1 MLKLFSRI
9 LIITIVTTL
18 LAACQ
23 NFIPIPGQDPDELR
37 GTILIWHA
45 WEDNEAQVLDE
56 ILDEFTDTHPN
67 VTIIRRTLADDVIIE
82 EFSRLAASGLGPD
95 ILIAPAD
102 QAGDLAQ
109 AGLIQNLQSY
119 TIDPEAALD
128 EGTVQSYKI
137 DPSIYLAAAMDM
149 LRDRDDFYGLPLS
162 LNTTVLYYNKELL
175 NQFSDKASPPEPEV
189 VEVAEP
195 EPESVAEGG
204 DSEVVA
210 EPVPTS
216 EPEPTP
222 EPIET
227 VAKPAATLQELWEH
241 VNQGHQIAFP
251 ISFHNSSW
259 GIQAFGG
266 NLFNEKGQVVLNQGG
281 FANWLGWLKRLQ
293 DIPTVIFNTD
303 HQVLTE
309 LFTDGRVTYYI
320 GNTNELSALQAALG
334 EEVVGTIRLPA
345 RQNKPAGPFLQAEV
359 MMFNKASS
367 PQDTELALRLA
378 RFLTNIDQQREL
390 ALETGELP
398 VHKRV
403 RIDPRVS
410 LVVSEMIAQ
419 SRTSVPVTLDN
430 ISKLRDLEEAGDE
443 LYQQVLSGEVAGGGA
458 ATLLTQEINIKYGF
472 EALPTAKE
480 FACLTGSTIE
490 VWHSWPS
497 PESAVLDEIK
507 NNYLNLCPDS
517 SVRIVAVEADEFYS
531 KYNEATLDK
540 QGPDLIIGTN
550 RMLPSLVA
558 NGSVKNIDDMMDP
571 EFLQRYIPQVEQSMR
586 YDGDLHG
593 IPISLDLMGLYY
605 NTDMVKDPPVVLD
618 DLLVAAS
625 PETQVAFPIG
635 FYESYW
641 GISAFGESSDSPIFD
656 EENRLILGEV
666 GLSDWLAWLKVAKEE
681 QGFVFSEN
689 LEELKTMFLDE
700 SAAYL
705 MGEASLLSELQTNLG
720 EDKIGVVPLPAG
732 GPLLIVKS
740 MMLNPNSDEE
750 KSALALH
757 FAQYVSSSENQ
768 MLLLEQANKIPAN
781 VNVNVTSLAIA
792 GFVEQTNASVV
803 IPNQTET
810 VAVFEW
816 GDTVY
821 QQVLDGDI
829 DSTRATQDFTTLVNL
844 VNGFDVTSE
853 ETLAEYADCTDEGQ
867 VLLWHSWSGAEITA
881 WQSIVDNFTEL
892 CPGIQL
898 QTQHVPA
905 DELVDELL
913 ALIKAPTLTDT
924 VETTATLGSALP
936 AETSE
941 TLTPTVEVEV
951 TESAE
956 ATETTESAEATEV
969 TTATVTM
976 PDFFM
981 ASHDLI
987 LPLLEAELLADLT
1000 PLMDE
1005 TALINYV
1012 PKAAV
1017 AIQHQEKV
1025 YGIPQS
1031 LNTVALYYNKNLV
1044 EEPVSTL
1051 DELLRSATP
1060 TKQVA
1065 LNPLFYESFWGA
1077 SALGCEPCQ
1086 NGQMFDEQ
1094 GTIVV
1099 TSNDFSTWAKWLE
1112 NAQDKSGFILSADS
1126 KELEERFVAGEV
1138 AYLIAGPHALS
1149 VLQNA
1154 LGKANV
1160 GVTTLPEGET
1170 GAAKPFLRVET
1181 FLFSNE
1187 SNEDQK
1193 ALALKFAKFA
1203 NLQKQQTLLL
1213 QEGNFIPTNKL
1224 TTAINDDASI
1234 DKFVTQVGSSIL
1246 APDVQNMELLET
1258 TSGIT
1263 YTIVTTTTVTTTTN
1277 NN

>member
-9 LIITIVTTL
+9 LMITIVTTL
-18 LAACQ
+18 LASCQ
-23 NFIPIPGQDPDELR
+23 NIIPLLEQDSDELR
-37 GTILIWHA
+37 GNILIWHA

-67 VTIIRRTLADDVIIE
+67 VTIIRRALTADVIIDE
-82 EFSRLAASGLGPD
+82 YSRLSASGLGPD

-119 TIDPEAALD
+119 TIDPDASLD
-128 EGTVQSYKI
+128 EDMPQDYKI
-137 DPSIYLAAAMDM
+137 DLDIYLAAAMDM
-149 LRDRDDFYGLPLS
+149 LRDRDEFYGLPLS

-175 NQFSDKASPPEPEV
+175 NQFSDKA
-189 VEVAEP
+189 VEVAAEAATELETEIEQSLEGEGEGEDEAEIEP
-195 EPESVAEGG
+195 T
-204 DSEVVA
+204 
-210 EPVPTS
+210 PT
-216 EPEPTP
+216 PTP

-227 VAKPAATLQELWEH
+227 IVTPAETLQELWEH
-241 VNQGHQIAFP
+241 ANQGHQIAFP
-251 ISFHNSSW
+251 IGFHSSSW

-266 NLFNEKGQVVLNQGG
+266 NLFDEEGRIVLNQGG

-303 HQVLTE
+303 HGVLTE

-320 GNTNELSALQAALG
+320 GNSNELSTLQEALG

-367 PQDTELALRLA
+367 PKDTELALRLA

-419 SRTSVPVTLDN
+419 SRTSVPITLDN
-430 ISKLRDLEEAGDE
+430 IPKLRDLEESGDE
-443 LYQQVLSGEVAGGGA
+443 LYQQVLSGEIAGGGA
-458 ATLLTQEINIKYGF
+458 ATLLTQEINTKYGF
-472 EALPTAKE
+472 EALPTAEE
-480 FACLTGSTIE
+480 FACVAGDTIE
-490 VWHSWPS
+490 VWHSWPQI
-497 PESAVLDEIK
+497 ERAILDEIK
-507 NNYLNLCPDS
+507 DNYLNLCPNS
-517 SVRIVAVEADEFYS
+517 TIRIIATETDEELYRKYSEA
-531 KYNEATLDK
+531 ALDK
-540 QGPDLIIGTN
+540 QGPDLIIATN
-550 RMLPSLVA
+550 QWIPSLTTDGLVQ
-558 NGSVKNIDDMMDP
+558 NIDDMMDP

-593 IPISLDLMGLYY
+593 LPVSIDLMGLYY
-605 NTDMVKDPPVVLD
+605 NTDRVKDPPVVLD
-618 DLLVAAS
+618 DLLVVAS
-625 PETQVAFPIG
+625 PETKVAFPIG

-705 MGEASLLSELQTNLG
+705 IGEASLLSELQTTLG

-732 GPLLIVKS
+732 GPLLLVEN
-740 MMLNPNSDEE
+740 MMLNSNSDEN

-757 FAQYVSSSENQ
+757 FAQYVTSAENQ
-768 MLLLEQANKIPAN
+768 TLLLEKANKIPAN
-781 VNVNVTSLAIA
+781 VNVSVTSPAIA
-792 GFVEQTNASVV
+792 GFVEQANASVV
-803 IPNQTET
+803 IPNKTEV
-810 VAVFEW
+810 VAVFQW
-816 GDTVY
+816 GNQVY
-821 QQVLDGDI
+821 QQVLDGNI
-829 DSTRATQDFTTLVNL
+829 DPARATQDFTTLVNL

-867 VLLWHSWSGAEITA
+867 VLLWHSWSGFEIAA
-881 WQSIVDNFTEL
+881 WQTIINNFAEL

-905 DELVDELL
+905 DKLADELF

-924 VETTATLGSALP
+924 VEMTTTLETPVTTLETSTAT
-936 AETSE
+936 TD
-941 TLTPTVEVEV
+941 TVDTVDTV
-951 TESAE
+951 DTIE
-956 ATETTESAEATEV
+956 ATPVTTETNRL
-969 TTATVTM
+969 

-987 LPLLEAELLADLT
+987 IPLLEAELLADLT

-1005 TALINYV
+1005 TALINYIPEAV
-1012 PKAAV
+1012 V

-1031 LNTVALYYNKNLV
+1031 LNTMALYYNKNLV

-1086 NGQMFDEQ
+1086 NEQMFDEQ
-1094 GTIVV
+1094 GNIIV
-1099 TSNDFSTWAKWLE
+1099 TSNDFSDWANWLE
-1112 NAQDKSGFILSADS
+1112 NAQDKSGFILSADQ
-1126 KELEERFVAGEV
+1126 KELEEQFVAGEV

-1149 VLQNA
+1149 TLQNA
-1154 LGKANV
+1154 LGFANV

-1170 GAAKPFLRVET
+1170 GVAKPFLQVES
-1181 FLFSNE
+1181 FLFNNK

-1193 ALALKFAKFA
+1193 ALALKFVKFA

-1224 TTAINDDASI
+1224 TTAINDDASV
-1234 DKFVTQVGSSIL
+1234 DKFVRQVGSSIL
-1246 APDVQNMELLET
+1246 APDVQNMKLLET

-1277 NN
+1277 N